1 MEQINQIKE
10 KLLVFMNAML
20 AQFLKW
26 RIKHISNKNFLVI
39 SSILVGLV
47 AGLAAV
53 FLKVFVH
60 YIQVT
65 LQESESAQNRN
76 LLFFFF
82 PLIGILLTV
91 LYVQIFRNGK
101 LGRGISNIL
110 LSISKKQSQVAPD
123 KMYSHIVSSGITVGF
138 GGSAGLEAPIV
149 VTGSAI
155 GSNIAGVLKLKTNER
170 TLLLASGAAAGISA
184 IFNSPI
190 AGVIFAMEVLMAEF
204 TIPAFIPL
212 LIASATAA
220 VVSNVLYSEKLFF
233 LITRG
238 WNVEALPF
246 YIMLGLVAGMLS
258 VYITRTT
265 LKVEGLLNRWNEPY
279 KKAITGGIVLGIMIF
294 FLPPLYGEGY
304 ITIKQLL
311 EGDYD
316 KVLANSFIYDYV
328 GHDWAILGFVGVIIL
343 IKIIATSI
351 TIGSGG
357 NGGIFAPSL
366 FTGALTGFF
375 FSYGVNI
382 TGLSILTIPNFIVV
396 GMAGVLSG
404 VVHAP
409 LTAIFLIAEVTGG
422 YALFVPL
429 MIVSAL
435 SYFIAR
441 YLEPH
446 TVYTK
451 KLALKG
457 HLPGGNKDK
466 AVLNQMKL
474 KKLVET
480 DFTAINKNMS
490 LGQLVKIISQSKRN
504 IFPVLNEN
512 NQIIGIINLDN
523 VREIMFQQEK
533 YETEKVENLMLPP
546 TIIIDVNTDMQRVMN
561 YFEKYKVWNFPVT
574 ENGKYVGF
582 ISKSKIFTD
591 YRNLLIKQAQQL
603 EQL

>member
-1 MEQINQIKE
+1 MEQITQIKE
-10 KLLVFMNAML
+10 KLYFLLNTML

-53 FLKVFVH
+53 LLKVFVH
-60 YIQVT
+60 YIQIS

-76 LLFFFF
+76 LLFFIF

-123 KMYSHIVSSGITVGF
+123 KMHSHIVSSGITVGF

-155 GSNIAGVLKLKTNER
+155 GSNIAKLLKLKTNER

-184 IFNSPI
+184 VFNSPI
-190 AGVIFAMEVLMAEF
+190 AGVIFAMEVLLAEF

-233 LITRG
+233 LITKG

-246 YIMLGLVAGMLS
+246 YIMLGLVTGMLS

-265 LKVEGLLNRWNEPY
+265 LKVEGLLNKWNEPY

-294 FLPPLYGEGY
+294 FFPPLYGEGY

-311 EGDYD
+311 DGNYE

-366 FTGALTGFF
+366 FTGALIGFF

-382 TGLSILTIPNFIVV
+382 TGLSLLTIPNFIVV

-441 YLEPH
+441 YLEPY

-457 HLPGGNKDK
+457 YLPGGNKDK
-466 AVLNQMKL
+466 VVLNQMKL
-474 KKLVET
+474 KKLIET
-480 DFTAINKNMS
+480 DFTIIEKNMS
-490 LGQLVKIISQSKRN
+490 LGELVEVISQSKRN
-504 IFPVLNEN
+504 IFPVINEK
-512 NQIIGIINLDN
+512 QEIIGIINLDN
-523 VREIMFQQEK
+523 IREIMFQQEK
-533 YETEKVENLMLPP
+533 YNSEKVENLMTPP
-546 TIIIDVNTDMQRVMN
+546 SSIIDINTNMQKVMDF
-561 YFEKYKVWNFPVT
+561 FETHKVWNLPVT
-574 ENGKYVGF
+574 DNGKYIGF
-582 ISKSKIFTD
+582 VSKSKIFTE
-591 YRNLLIKQAQQL
+591 YRSQLIKQAQQL

>member
-1 MEQINQIKE
+1 MEQILEINERFKAWGV
-10 KLLVFMNAML
+10 KLLS
-20 AQFLKW
+20 QFLKW
-26 RIKHISNKNFLVI
+26 RLKHISNKNFLVI
-39 SSILVGLV
+39 SSIIVGLV

-53 FLKVFVH
+53 ILKVFVH

-91 LYVQIFRNGK
+91 LYVQVFRNGK

-110 LSISKKQSQVAPD
+110 LAISKKQSNVPPD
-123 KMYSHIVSSGITVGF
+123 KMHSHIVSSGITVGF

-155 GSNIAGVLKLKTNER
+155 GSNIAKILKLNTNER

-184 IFNSPI
+184 VFNSPI
-190 AGVIFAMEVLMAEF
+190 AGVIFAMEILLAEF

-238 WNVEALPF
+238 WNIEALPF
-246 YIMLGLVAGMLS
+246 YIMLGLLTGMLS
-258 VYITRTT
+258 VYLTRTT
-265 LKVEGLLNRWNEPY
+265 LKVEGLLNSWKETY
-279 KKAITGGIVLGIMIF
+279 KKAISGGIILGIMIF
-294 FLPPLYGEGY
+294 LLPPLYGEGY

-311 EGDYD
+311 DGDYD
-316 KVLANSFIYDYV
+316 KVLANSFVYDYV
-328 GHDWAILGFVGVIIL
+328 GHDWAILAFVGIIIL
-343 IKIIATSI
+343 VKIIATSI

-375 FSYGVNI
+375 FSYGVNM

-441 YLEPH
+441 YLEPY

-457 HLPGGNKDK
+457 HLANGNKDR

-474 KKLVET
+474 RKLIET
-480 DFTAINKNMS
+480 DFNSIKSDMF
-490 LGQLVKIISQSKRN
+490 LGELVEIISQSKRN
-504 IFPVLNEN
+504 IFPVLDDKNML
-512 NQIIGIINLDN
+512 IGIISLDN
-523 VREIMFQQEK
+523 IRDVMFQQEQYK
-533 YETEKVENLMLPP
+533 LLKVENLMTAAPA
-546 TIIIDVNTDMQRVMN
+546 IIDINCDMQKVMDA
-561 YFEKYKVWNFPVT
+561 FEDYKAWNLPVA
-574 ENGKYVGF
+574 ENGIYVGF
-582 ISKSKIFTD
+582 VSKSKIFTD
-591 YRNLLIKQAQQL
+591 YRNLLIRHAQQM

>member
-10 KLLVFMNAML
+10 KLYFLLNTML

-26 RIKHISNKNFLVI
+26 RLKHISNKNFLVI

-53 FLKVFVH
+53 LLKVFVH

-123 KMYSHIVSSGITVGF
+123 KMHSHIVSSGITVGF

-155 GSNIAGVLKLKTNER
+155 GSNIAKMLKLKTNER

-184 IFNSPI
+184 VFNSPI
-190 AGVIFAMEVLMAEF
+190 AGVIFAMEVLLAEF

-246 YIMLGLVAGMLS
+246 YIMLGLVTGMLS

-265 LKVEGLLNRWNEPY
+265 LRVEGLLNKWNEPY

-311 EGDYD
+311 DGDYE

-375 FSYGVNI
+375 FSYGVNM

-441 YLEPH
+441 YLEPY

-474 KKLVET
+474 KKLIET
-480 DFTAINKNMS
+480 DFTIIEKNMS
-490 LGQLVKIISQSKRN
+490 LGELVEVISQSKRN
-504 IFPVLNEN
+504 IFPVINEK
-512 NQIIGIINLDN
+512 QEIIGIINLDN
-523 VREIMFQQEK
+523 IREIMFQQEK
-533 YETEKVENLMLPP
+533 YNSEKVENLMTPP
-546 TIIIDVNTDMQRVMN
+546 SSIIDINTDMQKVMDF
-561 YFEKYKVWNFPVT
+561 FETHKVWNLPVT
-574 ENGKYVGF
+574 ENGKYIGF
-582 ISKSKIFTD
+582 VSKSKIFTE
-591 YRNLLIKQAQQL
+591 YRSQLIKQAQQL